1 MVFPIILLL
10 FEAIQVTRN
19 MKNLFFSLS
28 ALLLLSLLATSCKTK
43 DSDKPPVTDSLTI
56 NYTVINTLPH
66 NAEAFTEG
74 LVIHNNKI
82 LESTG
87 QNNSSWIAEVKP
99 SSGEHDKKVILP
111 EEYFGEGI
119 TILNNKIYHLTYTTK
134 IGFIYD
140 ANTYKKLGEFT
151 YSTQGW
157 GMTHDH
163 KNLIMSDGSEKLYFL
178 DTVSLK
184 PVRTLTVTME
194 NNPLKELNEL
204 EYIDGY
210 IFANVW
216 QTSWIVKIDPATGKV
231 VGRMDLSQLAN
242 QIRSMYPQADVLN
255 GIAYD
260 ANSKSLLVTGKM
272 WPKAYLIKL
281 K

>member
-1 MVFPIILLL
+1 
-10 FEAIQVTRN
+10 